1 MGLDR
6 LEQRRTVSQVRGR
19 VRRWL
24 RAELVLL
31 PACVG
36 LLLPL
41 VACRP
46 SASTPPAVIGLP
58 VVGQVLR
65 ASPGT
70 WSGEPASFALRWES
84 CDDGGQECL
93 VRQDGLRD
101 RYTVRGAD
109 AGRRLRV
116 VATASNADGSAAV
129 PSGLTAVVPRSG
141 PRATAWSGWATSP
154 DRTWALGRLEPVTAA
169 ATVEL
174 VIDPGDRHQ
183 TWIGAGGALTDS
195 SVALIE
201 RAGPYLTEALFDP
214 QVRRGARLNLVR
226 LPLSPTDFST
236 RAWSWQDDPALPPA
250 PPAEAQRAIDAIHQA
265 TLRQPHLGVVA
276 SAWSAPGWMKDSGR
290 LEGGGLAAGREQD
303 YADLLVAQARA
314 LRDADVPLL
323 AMTLGN
329 EPGHSDPSYPTM
341 TMTDA
346 QLTALATAIDSPL
359 AEDGVGL
366 WALDHNWADRSR
378 LDALLAAAPGSYT
391 AAAFHCYAGDP
402 TAMGGLAVPSVLTE
416 CTGGGWDP
424 DWGSTFRWQ
433 ARNLVVTP
441 VTEGSTG
448 LILWNLALDP
458 DHGPHTGGCGN
469 CRGIVT
475 VDPATG
481 TWEPGP
487 EYYVLAHLS
496 RAADPGATRV
506 GLSTPSTVPAVAFAN
521 PDGTIGIFAHNDTPT
536 TQVLSVRF
544 ADGETYRATVESG
557 ELVTLRGSPP
567 PTAG

>member
-1 MGLDR
+1 MSLDR

-19 VRRWL
+19 VRRRL
-24 RAELVLL
+24 RAEPALL
-31 PACVG
+31 LACVG

-46 SASTPPAVIGLP
+46 SASTPPAIIGLP
-58 VVGQVLR
+58 VVGHVLR
-65 ASPGT
+65 ASPGIWT
-70 WSGEPASFALRWES
+70 GGPTSLAFRWES
-84 CDDGGQECL
+84 CDDTGQECV
-93 VRQDGLRD
+93 VRREGSLAA
-101 RYTVRGAD
+101 YTVRGAD
-109 AGRRLRV
+109 AGRRLRAV
-116 VATASNADGSAAV
+116 VTASNADGHAALA
-129 PSGLTAVVPRSG
+129 SGLTAVVPRPG
-141 PRATAWSGWATSP
+141 LRATAWSGWATSP
-154 DRTWALGRLEPVTAA
+154 DRTRALGRLEPVTAG

-174 VIDPGDRHQ
+174 FVDPGDRAQ
-183 TWIGAGGALTDS
+183 TWIGVGGALTDS

-201 RAGPYLTEALFDP
+201 RAGPDLMGVLFDP
-214 QVRRGARLNLVR
+214 RARHGAQLDLVR
-226 LPLSPTDFST
+226 LPLSATDFST
-236 RAWSWQDDPALPPA
+236 RAWSWQDDPALPPT
-250 PPAEAQRAIDAIHQA
+250 PPAEARRAIDTVHQA
-265 TLRQPHLGVVA
+265 TERQPHLGVVA
-276 SAWSAPGWMKDSGR
+276 SAWSAPGWMKVSGR

-303 YADLLVAQARA
+303 YADLLVAQAWA

-341 TMTDA
+341 TTTDA
-346 QLTALATAIDSPL
+346 QLTALATAIDAPL
-359 AEDGVGL
+359 AEEGVGL
-366 WALDHNWADRSR
+366 WALDHNWADRPR

-402 TAMGGLAVPSVLTE
+402 TAMGGLAIPSVLTE
-416 CTGGGWDP
+416 CTGGEWDP
-424 DWGSTFRWQ
+424 DWGSTFQWQ

-481 TWEPGP
+481 AWEPGP
-487 EYYVLAHLS
+487 EYYLLAHVS

-506 GLSTPSTVPAVAFAN
+506 GLMTPSTVPAVAFAN
-521 PDGTIGIFAHNDTPT
+521 PDGTIGIFAHNATPT
-536 TQVLSVRF
+536 AQVLSVRF
-544 ADGETYRATVESG
+544 ADGETYRATVAPG
-557 ELVTLRGSPP
+557 ELVSLRGSPP
-567 PTAG
+567 PPAG